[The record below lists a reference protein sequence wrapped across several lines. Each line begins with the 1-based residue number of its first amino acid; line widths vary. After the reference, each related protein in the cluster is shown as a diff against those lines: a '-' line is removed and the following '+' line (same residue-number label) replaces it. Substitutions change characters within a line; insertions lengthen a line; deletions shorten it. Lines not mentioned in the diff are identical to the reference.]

1 MWYQVHCN
9 QRYPMSEVT
18 GLPTEEQENETPVR
32 RKRGR
37 PRKHEDRKAA
47 SRAASA
53 AYRARRKARREAP
66 TIESKIID
74 LSAIPAYKVKR

>member
-1 MWYQVHCN
+1 
-9 QRYPMSEVT
+9 MSEVT
-18 GLPTEEQENETPVR
+18 GLPTEEQGGETPVR
-32 RKRGR
+32 RERGR

-53 AYRARRKARREAP
+53 AYRARRKARRESP